1 MSQKMLSRAET
12 VYEQIKDQ
20 IIYGRL
26 EAGTLLNEGTLAA
39 ELHVSKTPVREAL
52 NRLKYEKLVEVVP
65 YRGYFVSS
73 LSVRELRDLIELRI
87 ILELSAAEL
96 AIQRANEAQVENLI
110 ALAKKGNVDM
120 SSEEARKEFMK
131 INADFHGYIAELSGN
146 QQLIALAKQTIQ
158 SLQRVLFLDLND
170 TRLPTMKEEHLEIA
184 QFIKERNDN
193 KVKGAM
199 LRHLQDSQF
208 RILNLL

>member
-1 MSQKMLSRAET
+1 MPPKSLPLSES
-12 VYEQIKDQ
+12 VYEEIKNQ
-20 IIYGRL
+20 IIYGKL

-39 ELHVSKTPVREAL
+39 ELNVSKTPVREAL

-73 LSVRELRDLIELRI
+73 LSVRELKDLFELRI

-96 AIQRANEAQVENLI
+96 AIQRANEAQIESLI
-110 ALAKKGNVDM
+110 ELAKKGSVDLNA
-120 SSEEARKEFMK
+120 EEARKDFMK
-131 INADFHGYIAELSGN
+131 INASFHGYIAELSGN
-146 QQLIALAKQTIQ
+146 QQLITLINQSLH

-170 TRLPTMKEEHLEIA
+170 TRLPKMKEEHLEIA
-184 QFIKERNDN
+184 RYIQERNTE
-193 KVKGAM
+193 KVKGAL